1 MSRMMFLI
9 LAKTIAPQKDVV
21 TDMGGGSVG
30 IASSCAL
37 GKLVAMRLLVSQKF
51 CRIVWGTRPQF
62 STSLSH
68 CT

>member
-1 MSRMMFLI
+1 MSRMMSLI

-37 GKLVAMRLLVSQKF
+37 GKLVAMRLLASQKF
-51 CRIVWGTRPQF
+51 RRIVWGSRPQF